1 MRTSELN
8 LIFGFLSR
16 TRHLFSKKALS
27 STIFHN
33 FELFYDF
40 LEGFYNNIQY
50 LFSRTLTLHAH
61 NFGILNFAHFPEL
74 ARNCAKIRTHMKI
87 IVPIRYISGM
97 QIIIALVIC
106 HLIVSRN
113 LLKDYK
119 YTQDTQSMFTT
130 AKMQSK
136 IHTCVFSQM
145 FCSSRSNLMF
155 TYQLKIPK
163 KWSIDN

>member
-50 LFSRTLTLHAH
+50 LFSRTLTLHA
-61 NFGILNFAHFPEL
+61 
-74 ARNCAKIRTHMKI
+74 RAKISTHMKI

-119 YTQDTQSMFTT
+119 YRTPNQCLQLRRCKVRFTHVYFHKCFVHL
-130 AKMQSK
+130 AQ
-136 IHTCVFSQM
+136 I
-145 FCSSRSNLMF
+145 
-155 TYQLKIPK
+155 
-163 KWSIDN
+163 